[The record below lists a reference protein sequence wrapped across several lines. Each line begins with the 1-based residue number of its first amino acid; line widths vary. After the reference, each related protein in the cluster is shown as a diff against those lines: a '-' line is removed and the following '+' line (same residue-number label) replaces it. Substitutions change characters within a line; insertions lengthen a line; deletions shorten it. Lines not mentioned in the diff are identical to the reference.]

1 MLNSIKCSKTHKIRR
16 LFHTSVYFCAIIDT
30 KWLMFLI
37 WEKLYQA
44 VDTMGQYMWLCFIF
58 LDTTCVNMFFFML
71 ILFFH
76 CSPFFAYAYVYNVSF
91 WGKVLTFTDSS
102 GCSVYFLKNTFNL
115 YLNQYQ
121 PNLKPSPSTKSA
133 PYSFRNFF
141 WNTWID
147 SFRHKEIDKMY
158 CSYPFWIRMVFCLPS
173 FWAFFSYYPNTIQ
186 YIKIHSHNWNC
197 SSSVLF
203 T

>member
-16 LFHTSVYFCAIIDT
+16 LFHTSVYFCAIIYK
-30 KWLMFLI
+30 KWLMFLV

-44 VDTMGQYMWLCFIF
+44 VDTMDQYMWLYFIF
-58 LDTTCVNMFFFML
+58 LDTTCVNMVFFML

-115 YLNQYQ
+115 YLNLYQ
-121 PNLKPSPSTKSA
+121 PNLKPSPSNKSA
-133 PYSFRNFF
+133 PYSFRIFF
-141 WNTWID
+141 LNTWID
-147 SFRHKEIDKMY
+147 SFRHKEIDQMY

-173 FWAFFSYYPNTIQ
+173 FWAIFSYYPNTIQ

-197 SSSVLF
+197 SSSMLF

>member
-1 MLNSIKCSKTHKIRR
+1 
-16 LFHTSVYFCAIIDT
+16 
-30 KWLMFLI
+30 MFLV

-44 VDTMGQYMWLCFIF
+44 VDTMGQYMWLYFIF
-58 LDTTCVNMFFFML
+58 LDTTCVNMFFFFML

-102 GCSVYFLKNTFNL
+102 GCSVYFLKNTFDL

-133 PYSFRNFF
+133 PYSFRIFF

-158 CSYPFWIRMVFCLPS
+158 CSYPFWIRMVFCLPP
-173 FWAFFSYYPNTIQ
+173 FWAIFHITQTLFNILRFILTIEIVQALFSLHRMT
-186 YIKIHSHNWNC
+186 
-197 SSSVLF
+197 
-203 T
+203 

>member
-1 MLNSIKCSKTHKIRR
+1 MINVLSLRK
-16 LFHTSVYFCAIIDT
+16 V
-30 KWLMFLI
+30 
-37 WEKLYQA
+37 
-44 VDTMGQYMWLCFIF
+44 VDTMGQYMWLYFIF
-58 LDTTCVNMFFFML
+58 LDTTCVNMVFFML

-102 GCSVYFLKNTFNL
+102 GCSVYFLKNTFDL

-133 PYSFRNFF
+133 PYSFRIFF
-141 WNTWID
+141 FFNTWID

-173 FWAFFSYYPNTIQ
+173 FWAIFSYYPNTIQ
-186 YIKIHSHNWNC
+186 YIKIHSHKLYALYIGWLRKTYNDRLSSILFLSNNADLDASVRINC
-197 SSSVLF
+197 KS
-203 T
+203 